1 MGAVGQ
7 LRYCRERIQE
17 KGRATGEN
25 LGAAVSHSRGH
36 GHDLF
41 N

>member
-17 KGRATGEN
+17 KGRAKGEN
-25 LGAAVSHSRGH
+25 LGAAES
-36 GHDLF
+36 
-41 N
+41 